1 MNLSRSDIDRLIGT
15 AVEAGERIMEIYAEP
30 IEVSKKEDLSPL
42 TAADMASH
50 NIILEAL
57 HTHFPDI
64 PVISEEH
71 KNLDYSIRKDW
82 KKVWLVDPL
91 DGTKEFIKKNGEFT
105 VNIALVQDGRP
116 LFGIVYLP
124 AKEWLYYGIAGKGA
138 FRIREKK
145 EEPINVRMPEKG
157 GVLKLAGSRSHPSPD
172 MAAFVEKQK
181 ARYREVELI
190 AAGSSLKFCLLAEG
204 TVHAYPRLGPTM
216 EWDTAAGHALLRAA
230 GGEVLNFESGTELL
244 YNKENLLNPSFL
256 ALAGRG
262 ILEGID

>member
-1 MNLSRSDIDRLIGT
+1 MNLSGNDIDRLIGT
-15 AVEAGERIMEIYAEP
+15 AVKAGERIMEIYSKP

-50 NIILEAL
+50 HIILEAL
-57 HTHFPDI
+57 HMHFPDI

-82 KKVWLVDPL
+82 KEVWLVDPL

-105 VNIALVQDGRP
+105 VNIALVENGRP
-116 LFGIVYLP
+116 VFGIVYLP
-124 AKEWLYYGIAGKGA
+124 AKQWLYYGMEGKGA
-138 FRIREKK
+138 FRIRDKK
-145 EEPINVRMPEKG
+145 EEEIRVGIPEKG
-157 GVLKLAGSRSHPSPD
+157 AVLRLAGSRSHQSPD

-181 ARYREVELI
+181 GRYREVELI

-216 EWDTAAGHALLRAA
+216 EWDTAAGDALLRAA
-230 GGEVLNFESGTELL
+230 GGEVLNFENGTELR

-256 ALAGRG
+256 ALADSG